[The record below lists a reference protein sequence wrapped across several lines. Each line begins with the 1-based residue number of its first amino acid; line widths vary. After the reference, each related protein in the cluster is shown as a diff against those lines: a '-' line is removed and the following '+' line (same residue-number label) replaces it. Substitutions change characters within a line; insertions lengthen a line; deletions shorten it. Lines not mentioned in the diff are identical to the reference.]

1 MLRFIWVACLMA
13 FIGFGCG
20 GDDATDGGGT
30 PTVRLVKDTSDSDH
44 LHISGSYHL
53 QWDEPL
59 LADRIVLVH
68 VIYNRVKY
76 TNRKITFLFGESH
89 QSEKFT
95 LPNYHPEL
103 TALIHRT
110 LTVLFRGKLI
120 LKGSQKDGFY
130 IERTGS
136 GGEETFTF
144 NIRFPYLGERIIKD
158 YLYICRTGNIQSE
171 QIQVSR
177 FSPSVLIKLPPADDR
192 FNNLE
197 LPKSAY
203 NANGEGDEKILVEYP
218 FQPYKVG
225 DPSELTFEWRKEGS

>member
-44 LHISGSYHL
+44 LHTSGSYHL

-68 VIYNRVKY
+68 VIYNPIKY

-95 LPNYHPEL
+95 LPNYHREL
-103 TALIHRT
+103 TARLRGE
-110 LTVLFRGKLI
+110 LTARLKWI

-130 IERTGS
+130 FERTGL
-136 GGEETFTF
+136 GQEEMWVDF
-144 NIRFPYLGERIIKD
+144 RFPYLGERVIED

-171 QIQVSR
+171 QIQVSQ